1 MKHPKK
7 VLLNLIEDCLTYR
20 LTEKE
25 SIEYIKERYQSI
37 TRNTLNNYKRHI
49 ESDETLNIYF
59 NEHTR
64 IGFVKEH
71 VQRFKEMN
79 IVLKGLLELWDK
91 LDMTIQADQQTRIRL
106 AHAIISVNNRL
117 ENISLANPVISKIK
131 AEIDKLRRYE
141 DQDTNKERPKY
152 I

>member
-1 MKHPKK
+1 
-7 VLLNLIEDCLTYR
+7 
-20 LTEKE
+20 
-25 SIEYIKERYQSI
+25 
-37 TRNTLNNYKRHI
+37 
-49 ESDETLNIYF
+49 
-59 NEHTR
+59 
-64 IGFVKEH
+64 
-71 VQRFKEMN
+71 MN
-79 IVLKGLLELWDK
+79 IVLKGLLELWGK